1 MSRFPFIFGFPA
13 WLIWEPT
20 EWATLLGS
28 ADSPKILG
36 CFCLLGKKANA
47 VGSLCWPGIICL
59 QLYLAAGKPKNG
71 LSAERESPKTGIK
84 PLGTVGLGW
93 KQKRKF
99 CLFKKWKKP
108 YENKQT
114 KKKIPMINKWTNQ
127 PNSTN
132 QKNPGFNPSK
142 LLHTE
147 YAALLHRERE
157 SVEKGNPI
165 KLGNLCTK

>member
-1 MSRFPFIFGFPA
+1 M
-13 WLIWEPT
+13 
-20 EWATLLGS
+20 
-28 ADSPKILG
+28 
-36 CFCLLGKKANA
+36 
-47 VGSLCWPGIICL
+47 GSLCWPGIICL

-108 YENKQT
+108 HENKQT

-142 LLHTE
+142 LLHAE
-147 YAALLHRERE
+147 YAALLHRERIYWE
-157 SVEKGNPI
+157 G
-165 KLGNLCTK
+165 KLNKTWKLVQQIRYKFWQELSNANAGRWGKRSDPFW